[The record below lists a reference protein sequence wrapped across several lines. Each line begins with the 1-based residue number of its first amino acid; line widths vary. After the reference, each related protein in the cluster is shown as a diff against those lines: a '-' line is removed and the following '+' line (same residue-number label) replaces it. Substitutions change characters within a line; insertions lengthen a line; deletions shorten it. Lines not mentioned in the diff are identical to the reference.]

1 MREIHSEEE
10 FEKQQKIEFL
20 EPVKQSQD
28 NLAQTNL
35 PVHLERKKQVLPL
48 VFFLKGNIFELC
60 MRGKMILIREMMER
74 MRKEKNKCW
83 AYKLDDKKLNYGPL
97 W

>member
-35 PVHLERKKQVLPL
+35 PVHEEIKKQVLGLL
-48 VFFLKGNIFELC
+48 VFS
-60 MRGKMILIREMMER
+60 
-74 MRKEKNKCW
+74 
-83 AYKLDDKKLNYGPL
+83 
-97 W
+97 

>member
-35 PVHLERKKQVLPL
+35 PVHEERKKQELGLL
-48 VFFLKGNIFELC
+48 VFFLKGNIFQLC

-74 MRKEKNKCW
+74 MRKEKKQV
-83 AYKLDDKKLNYGPL
+83 LGL
-97 W
+97 

>member
-10 FEKQQKIEFL
+10 FEKQQEIEFL
-20 EPVKQSQD
+20 EPVKKSQD

-35 PVHLERKKQVLPL
+35 PVHEERIKQVLGLL
-48 VFFLKGNIFELC
+48 VFFLKGNIFQLC

-74 MRKEKNKCW
+74 KNKCW
-83 AYKLDDKKLNYGPL
+83 A
-97 W
+97 